1 MPYQDEKGHFTTK
14 ENDGG
19 PCKHESPDEEPKA
32 KKAIRGGKYLIGDRE
47 VTRDE
52 WDAHDGP
59 EEEMDVTTDE
69 DFEIERFDAEGD
81 LAEIYA
87 RFDEWKEKG
96 TEETAKALVDSIA
109 DHASKEKQM
118 DFAERWEK
126 GASPDEI
133 EEWISDNLGERPERD
148 GEPVEEPKDE
158 PEGEEK
164 EPPEEEE
171 KPAEGEKPKEAEI
184 DMEKYVDGLSD
195 DERKALIDLLWR
207 RK

>member
-32 KKAIRGGKYLIGDRE
+32 KKTIRGGKYIIGDRE

-59 EEEMDVTTDE
+59 DEEMDVTTDE

-81 LAEIYA
+81 LVEIYE

-96 TEETAKALVDSIA
+96 TDDAAKALVDSIA

-118 DFAERWEK
+118 DFAELWEK
-126 GASPDEI
+126 GAGPDEI
-133 EEWISDNLGERPERD
+133 EKWISENLGERPE
-148 GEPVEEPKDE
+148 PKDEPDAKEE
-158 PEGEEK
+158 PEGEEEEEESLK
-164 EPPEEEE
+164 EEEE
-171 KPAEGEKPKEAEI
+171 KPAEEKKEDGFAE
-184 DMEKYVDGLSD
+184 MEEYVKGLSED
-195 DERKALIDLLWR
+195 GRKSLLEILWR
-207 RK
+207 TK